1 MGAVPRNRLRARQAE
16 RRRLRQLR
24 RDERRMKSAKR
35 CRVMQEAMLKQY
47 NTLLRLRQRRRCI
60 LMAILEGSSR
70 RRAIWS
76 LNRCSDWWDN
86 YVPRYTDAQWLQHFR
101 MSEETF
107 MFLCNKLRPAL
118 QQKYTF
124 FRECVPLRKIVA
136 IALWKFATG
145 SDYRPI
151 SVLFGVGI
159 STVAKCVKDF
169 CAAAEALLLPEL
181 IHLPDEGKFREIAS
195 YFESRWGL
203 SQCVGAIDGS
213 HIPIIAPR
221 NFHTDYFNRKG
232 WHSLILQAVVDGKGL
247 FWNVF
252 AGLPGSMH
260 DTRVLRLSS
269 IWDLASRGNL
279 FPDHSIQIAGVDFG
293 YCILGESA
301 YPLQDWLLKPFTDTG
316 RLTEQQLLYNKKFSR
331 ARVVVENA
339 FGRLKGRWR
348 CLLKRN
354 DCDVSLVRSMI
365 LTCCAL
371 HNLCESHGE
380 HYDNVWTTETEY
392 PEPVAAPPPPQNTG
406 DVGGRAKRDALMMHL
421 VGQQ

>member
-1 MGAVPRNRLRARQAE
+1 
-16 RRRLRQLR
+16 
-24 RDERRMKSAKR
+24 
-35 CRVMQEAMLKQY
+35 
-47 NTLLRLRQRRRCI
+47 
-60 LMAILEGSSR
+60 
-70 RRAIWS
+70 
-76 LNRCSDWWDN
+76 
-86 YVPRYTDAQWLQHFR
+86 

-107 MFLCNKLRPAL
+107 IFLCNKLRPAL
-118 QQKYTF
+118 QRKDTF
-124 FRECVPLRKIVA
+124 FRGCVPLRKIVA

-145 SDYRPI
+145 SDYIPI

-203 SQCVGAIDGS
+203 PQCVGAIDGS
-213 HIPIIAPR
+213 HIPIIAHR
-221 NFHTDYFNRKG
+221 NFHTDYFNQKG
-232 WHSLILQAVVDGKGL
+232 WHSLILQAVDDGKGL

-252 AGLPGSMH
+252 AGLPWSMH
-260 DTRVLRLSS
+260 DARVLRLSS

-279 FPDHSIQIAGVDFG
+279 FPDHSIQVADNDFG
-293 YCILGESA
+293 CCILDDSA
-301 YPLQDWLLKPFTDTG
+301 YPLQDWLLKPYTDTG
-316 RLTEQQLLYNKKFSR
+316 RLTEQQLLFNKKFSR

-348 CLLKRN
+348 GLLKRN

-380 HYDNVWTTETEY
+380 HYDNVWTTETEC
-392 PEPVAAPPPPQNTG
+392 PEPVAAPPPPQNT
-406 DVGGRAKRDALMMHL
+406 DVGGRAKRDALLMHL

>member
-1 MGAVPRNRLRARQAE
+1 MERGSEVVLSVHNPSTASKHPHSHLYRVSPGRA
-16 RRRLRQLR
+16 
-24 RDERRMKSAKR
+24 
-35 CRVMQEAMLKQY
+35 
-47 NTLLRLRQRRRCI
+47 
-60 LMAILEGSSR
+60 
-70 RRAIWS
+70 
-76 LNRCSDWWDN
+76 
-86 YVPRYTDAQWLQHFR
+86 
-101 MSEETF
+101 
-107 MFLCNKLRPAL
+107 
-118 QQKYTF
+118 
-124 FRECVPLRKIVA
+124 RECVPLRKIVA

-169 CAAAEALLLPEL
+169 CAAAEAWLLPEL

-203 SQCVGAIDGS
+203 PQCVGAIDGS

-221 NFHTDYFNRKG
+221 TFHTDYFNRKG

-260 DTRVLRLSS
+260 DARVLRLSS

-293 YCILGESA
+293 YCILGDSA
-301 YPLQDWLLKPFTDTG
+301 YPLQDWLLKTWDLACRGNLFPDHSIQIAGVDFGYCILGDSAYPLQDWLLKTFTDTG

-339 FGRLKGRWR
+339 VGRLKGRWR

-392 PEPVAAPPPPQNTG
+392 PEPVAVPPPPQNTG
-406 DVGGRAKRDALMMHL
+406 DEGGRAKRDDLMMYL

>member
-1 MGAVPRNRLRARQAE
+1 ILGTILRARQAE

-24 RDERRMKSAKR
+24 RVERRSKSAKR
-35 CRVMQEAMLKQY
+35 
-47 NTLLRLRQRRRCI
+47 RRDMRK
-60 LMAILEGSSR
+60 
-70 RRAIWS
+70 RAIWS
-76 LNRCSDWWDN
+76 LSRSSEWWDN
-86 YVPRYTDAQWLQHFR
+86 CVPRYMEAQWLKHFR
-101 MSEETF
+101 MFEETF
-107 MFLCNKLRPAL
+107 IFLCNKLRPAL
-118 QQKYTF
+118 QRKDTF
-124 FRECVPLRKIVA
+124 LYDCVPLRKIVA
-136 IALWKFATG
+136 IALWKFATR

-203 SQCVGAIDGS
+203 PQCVGAID
-213 HIPIIAPR
+213 
-221 NFHTDYFNRKG
+221 
-232 WHSLILQAVVDGKGL
+232 AVVDGKGL

-260 DTRVLRLSS
+260 DARVLRLSS
-269 IWDLASRGNL
+269 IWDLASCGNL
-279 FPDHSIQIAGVDFG
+279 FPDHSIQMADVDFG
-293 YCILGESA
+293 YCILGDSA
-301 YPLQDWLLKPFTDTG
+301 YPLQDWLLTPFTDTG
-316 RLTEQQLLYNKKFSR
+316 R
-331 ARVVVENA
+331 ACAVVENA

-354 DCDVSLVRSMI
+354 DCVVSLVRSMI

-380 HYDNVWTTETEY
+380 NYDNVWTTETEY
-392 PEPVAAPPPPQNTG
+392 PEPVAAPPPPHNTG
-406 DVGGRAKRDALMMHL
+406 DVGGKAKRDALMMHL
-421 VGQQ
+421 LGQ